1 MNTARSRFYRIGV
14 QRLSCAAPLLYH
26 GETSPREEDGM
37 IQGGGPGGGN
47 DPLQGLEVY
56 EQMVDTFAEQA
67 KLYWRMWGPQGEPV
81 IRGIDAWAE
90 MQRAYVQW
98 LRQNMGNQP

>member
-1 MNTARSRFYRIGV
+1 MQIG
-14 QRLSCAAPLLYH
+14 RRGDEAH
-26 GETSPREEDGM
+26 
-37 IQGGGPGGGN
+37 
-47 DPLQGLEVY
+47 QGLEIY
-56 EQMVDTFAEQA
+56 EQMVDTFAENA

-98 LRQNMGNQP
+98 LRQSMGNLT

>member
-1 MNTARSRFYRIGV
+1 MMQG
-14 QRLSCAAPLLYH
+14 AP
-26 GETSPREEDGM
+26 
-37 IQGGGPGGGN
+37 GGN

-67 KLYWRMWGPQGEPV
+67 KAYWRMWGPVGDPLV
-81 IRGIDAWAE
+81 RGIDAWAE

-98 LRQNMGNQP
+98 LRQSMGNQP

>member
-1 MNTARSRFYRIGV
+1 
-14 QRLSCAAPLLYH
+14 
-26 GETSPREEDGM
+26 M
-37 IQGGGPGGGN
+37 IQGGGGPGGAN

-98 LRQNMGNQP
+98 LRQNMGNRP

>member
-1 MNTARSRFYRIGV
+1 M
-14 QRLSCAAPLLYH
+14 
-26 GETSPREEDGM
+26 M
-37 IQGGGPGGGN
+37 QGGPGGN

-67 KLYWRMWGPQGEPV
+67 KAYWRMWGPVGDPLV
-81 IRGIDAWAE
+81 RGIDAWAE

-98 LRQNMGNQP
+98 LRQSMGNQP

>member
-1 MNTARSRFYRIGV
+1 M
-14 QRLSCAAPLLYH
+14 
-26 GETSPREEDGM
+26 M
-37 IQGGGPGGGN
+37 QGGPGGN